1 MRFQDFN
8 SLINNNELVDIGFEE
23 IPWTW
28 RNNWRNKEKVKERL
42 DRIVGTK
49 GWIEK
54 IENAKCIHVETE
66 ALDHCILVLDT
77 KPV

>member
-1 MRFQDFN
+1 M
-8 SLINNNELVDIGFEE
+8 
-23 IPWTW
+23 
-28 RNNWRNKEKVKERL
+28 KERL
-42 DRIVGTK
+42 DRILGTK

-77 KPV
+77 KPVEKRWKKRFIFDKR